1 MDIDC
6 FVQFYSTV
14 FLYLKE
20 LDLIQEGYS
29 TEVGKAK
36 FKQYD
41 YNHNGSINF
50 DEFEL
55 MLENDFHC
63 RTWMET
69 LGFAPEKYKQSN

>member
-6 FVQFYSTV
+6 FVQFYSTIY
-14 FLYLKE
+14 LYLKE
-20 LDLIQEGYS
+20 LDLIQEGCS

-50 DEFEL
+50 D
-55 MLENDFHC
+55 
-63 RTWMET
+63 
-69 LGFAPEKYKQSN
+69 